1 MEKIDYKSYIDFL
14 EKNKIDFFNS
24 FYTDLINIINNYKE
38 YEQSMF
44 FDILKKDLSDYNK
57 DFYEK
62 FDLNFRVKPKK
73 KILLSNYYDNIN
85 AEICSSDLISY
96 KQINCYVN
104 FYNEKINFLTI
115 FFDYLEDDYYSID
128 INLIN
133 GDSVTNKKIIHSLG
147 IKNYHS
153 ILLDQKSELNK
164 FLYQINKLLN

>member
-14 EKNKIDFFNS
+14 ENNKKVFFYS

-38 YEQSMF
+38 YEKSMF

-57 DFYEK
+57 DFYK
-62 FDLNFRVKPKK
+62 RFDLDFTENPKR

-85 AEICSSDLISY
+85 AEICSIDNIY
-96 KQINCYVN
+96 KQINCYIN
-104 FYNEKINFLTI
+104 FYNEKVNFLTI